1 MVIVMTSLKTCHEI
15 LNRNG
20 KKYSETE
27 TKIIREE
34 LTKLSR
40 VEYEFYKEVQRAKN
54 KESLHLHE
62 SVHGGTGDAWIQ
74 SGVSRGAS

>member
-27 TKIIREE
+27 IKIIREE
-34 LTKLSR
+34 LIKLSR

-54 KESLHLHE
+54 KESLHLHK
-62 SVHGGTGDAWIQ
+62 SVDGGTGDSGIQ
-74 SGVSRGAS
+74 PRLSGGTS